1 MDQFLVSGIEHVLNK
16 NKFWICA
23 FKKDVIKSKHLRKL
37 KSEKIYLNESLLILN
52 SITDVNL
59 TIDLT
64 KDHHVKAE
72 KLRSAT

>member
-1 MDQFLVSGIEHVLNK
+1 
-16 NKFWICA
+16 
-23 FKKDVIKSKHLRKL
+23 
-37 KSEKIYLNESLLILN
+37 LN